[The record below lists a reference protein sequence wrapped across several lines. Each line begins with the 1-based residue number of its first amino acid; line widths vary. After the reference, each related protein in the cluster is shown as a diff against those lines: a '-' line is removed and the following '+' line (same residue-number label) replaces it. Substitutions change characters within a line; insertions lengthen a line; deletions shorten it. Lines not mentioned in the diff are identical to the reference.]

1 MCSSFMRANP
11 QYSVTQNL
19 KILEA
24 GRHLWKSRSPA
35 PSVKEGLP
43 RPGCSGLPPVR
54 SRESPRTET
63 PKLLWQPVPA
73 FYHSQSKNAFSMFN
87 WNFQYFSLYP
97 LPLIFFEYHWNI
109 TSIRI
114 KKFWW
119 EETFLGWFGSYIIA
133 QISAP
138 EKWMEDGWKTCWNCW
153 SNFRWL

>member
-1 MCSSFMRANP
+1 MCSSFMRANL

-24 GRHLWKSRSPA
+24 GRHLWRSRSLA
-35 PSVKEGLP
+35 PLVLDCQDQVAQGCLQLGPENLQGQKLQNFSGNLFQHFTTPRVKMHFLCLTGISSISVCTHCL
-43 RPGCSGLPPVR
+43 S
-54 SRESPRTET
+54 
-63 PKLLWQPVPA
+63 
-73 FYHSQSKNAFSMFN
+73 F
-87 WNFQYFSLYP
+87 
-97 LPLIFFEYHWNI
+97 FFEYHWNI